1 MHSKQQNES
10 DLMQHDPIDYEGIQ
24 RRVRERV
31 QRRYR
36 FYAHSAVF
44 VMGIPIVGG
53 WGSPLIFMLW
63 VGVWVVHWL
72 YNNYL
77 NNLEIAIEAEIDKEV
92 DKVVKRK
99 RDYAEIYE
107 RYANGDF
114 DHADDARPQW
124 LGDDGE
130 IIGYEDDYA

>member
-1 MHSKQQNES
+1 MHHN
-10 DLMQHDPIDYEGIQ
+10 PIDYEAIQ

-36 FYAHSAVF
+36 FYAHT
-44 VMGIPIVGG
+44 
-53 WGSPLIFMLW
+53 LIFVLGMLIIGNWGNALGFLIWVGLW
-63 VGVWVVHWL
+63 VGHWL

-77 NNLEIAIEAEIDKEV
+77 NNLEHAIEDEVEKEV

-99 RDYAEIYE
+99 REFAEIFD
-107 RYANGDF
+107 RYDDGDF
-114 DHADDARPQW
+114 DYEDDERPQW

-130 IIGYEDDYA
+130 LIGYED

>member
-1 MHSKQQNES
+1 MYPN
-10 DLMQHDPIDYEGIQ
+10 PIDYDAIQ

-36 FYAHSAVF
+36 FYAHTVVF
-44 VMGIPIVGG
+44 GLGILIVGS
-53 WGSPLIFMLW
+53 WGSPLMFMIW
-63 VGVWVVHWL
+63 VGAWVGHWL

-77 NNLEIAIEAEIDKEV
+77 NNLEQAIEQEVDKEV

-99 RDYAEIYE
+99 REYAEIAEMYE
-107 RYANGDF
+107 QFENGDYH
-114 DHADDARPQW
+114 DEVEVESRPAW

-130 IIGYEDDYA
+130 FVDYRDDLN